1 MTLGFGLL
9 LAAVRTIQHLVP
21 CFGPCLAPR
30 HGFCAVRTCFL
41 RQVAFFYHFGHLCI
55 CAANRICFKALLVF
69 AAMVSLAHAQT
80 IAPFKDAEFAAPAV
94 LSGSWDE
101 GLVTVDYN
109 ELRDINGR
117 DQIPEKRAGNAYV
130 NLSVRRAQEDLS
142 IPTPVGDVKVVATG
156 QSRGARFVVIYI
168 HGQGG
173 SRLQGAD
180 DFSFGGNF
188 NRLKN
193 LAARSG
199 GLYLSPDFTDFGAR
213 GVAEIAALIG
223 RARGGAV
230 AGAPVIVACASQG
243 GAICNGLALS
253 PVGGTLGGLLFLGA
267 SPDGRLLQSDAWLN
281 RVPVYIGHG
290 SADSVFA
297 IAKVEAFYKR
307 LAANGYPAKM
317 VRFETGSHGTPI
329 RMTDWRLVLNWM
341 MAG

>member
-1 MTLGFGLL
+1 MSFGFSFF
-9 LAAVRTIQHLVP
+9 LAAVRAIQNVVP
-21 CFGPCLAPR
+21 VFCPRLAPD
-30 HGFCAVRTCFL
+30 HGFQTMDTILL
-41 RQVAFFYHFGHLCI
+41 RQVAFFDHFPHAVLCVAKHMVFKVLLLFI
-55 CAANRICFKALLVF
+55 VTVGAAN
-69 AAMVSLAHAQT
+69 AQT
-80 IAPFKDAEFAAPAV
+80 VMSFKDAEFAWPGV
-94 LSGSWDE
+94 LAGSWE
-101 GLVTVDYN
+101 SGFVTVDYN

-117 DQIPEKRAGNAYV
+117 DEVPEKRAGKAYV
-130 NLSVRRAQEDLS
+130 DLSVRRAQEDLV
-142 IPTPVGDVKVVATG
+142 IPTIVGDVKVIATG
-156 QSRGARFVVIYI
+156 RSQAARFVVIYI

-173 SRLQGAD
+173 SRLQGAE

-193 LAARSG
+193 LVARSG
-199 GLYLSPDFTDFGAR
+199 GLYLSADFTDFSER
-213 GVAEIAALIG
+213 GIAEITALIG
-223 RARGGAV
+223 
-230 AGAPVIVACASQG
+230 ACASQG

-253 PVGGTLGGLLFLGA
+253 PVGGTLNGLLFLGA

-297 IAKVEAFYKR
+297 IAKVEAFHKR

-341 MAG
+341 INA